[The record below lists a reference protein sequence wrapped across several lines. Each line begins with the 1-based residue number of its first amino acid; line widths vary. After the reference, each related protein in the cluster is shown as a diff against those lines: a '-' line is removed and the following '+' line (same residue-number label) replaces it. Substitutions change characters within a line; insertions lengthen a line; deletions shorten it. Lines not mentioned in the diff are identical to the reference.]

1 MDPKA
6 EHSVAVAADASFT
19 TSASFVHT
27 RCDPNVYDLLG
38 SIDFVV
44 QDIVD
49 PASLQVA
56 GIEVLMRSAD
66 GPLATLRAARSMGLE
81 SALARSMAE
90 RVVGALDH
98 DSLRMPVWFNIEPSL
113 FSDVRTLTEVLDQFA
128 QIPNQLVLEI
138 TERRFGQPDDLIAS
152 RRLCARRNVFVAL
165 DDFRDTDPHWA
176 RLTTL
181 SPDAIK
187 IDRSCIHGN
196 GDSELA
202 SRRAA
207 TLTAALRRHYPLIV
221 QEGVETVAQHA
232 ALPAGVLAQGYFFGR
247 PQPLS
252 VLTGRTI
259 AAASDVR

>member
-1 MDPKA
+1 MDPD
-6 EHSVAVAADASFT
+6 EEQCVVSTADTSPSMT
-19 TSASFVHT
+19 TGPFVHL
-27 RCDPNVYDLLG
+27 RCEPDVYDLLG
-38 SIDFVV
+38 TIDFVV

-66 GPLATLRAARSMGLE
+66 GPLATLRAARSLGLE

-90 RVVGALDH
+90 RVAGALDH

-113 FSDVRTLTEVLDQFA
+113 FGDVRTLTEVLDQFA

-138 TERRFGQPDDLIAS
+138 TERRFGLPDDLVPS

-165 DDFRDTDPHWA
+165 DDFRDTDMHWA

-181 SPDAIK
+181 APDAIK
-187 IDRSCIHGN
+187 IDRSCINGN
-196 GDSELA
+196 DELS

-207 TLTAALRRHYPLIV
+207 TLSSALRRHYPLIV
-221 QEGVETVAQHA
+221 QEGVETVGQHA
-232 ALPAGVLAQGYFFGR
+232 ALPPGVLAQGYFFGR
-247 PQPLS
+247 PQPLTM
-252 VLTGRTI
+252 LTGRA
-259 AAASDVR
+259 AAASTTPA